1 MPTTP
6 IEPTRPAGGEA
17 HQHRQMAESFGV
29 DAARYDRARP
39 AYPDALIAR
48 IVAGSPGRDVLDVGC
63 GTGIA
68 ARQFRAAGCTVLGVE
83 PDARMAGFARGT
95 GIDVEVATFEDW
107 PAAGRTFDAVVSG
120 QAWHW
125 IEPAG
130 GAAKTVE
137 VLRPGGRWAIFS
149 HIFEPPEPVGQAQ
162 AAAVERLV
170 PDLPV
175 TFRGR
180 PGAAR
185 SGYRTMFAKVLDAM
199 RETGVF
205 GEPEEWRYEWDR
217 PYGRDEWLD
226 LLPTTGILTRV
237 SPEVLAGVRAE
248 VGAAID
254 ALGGSITT
262 HFVTQG
268 LSAVRTG

>member
-1 MPTTP
+1 
-6 IEPTRPAGGEA
+6 
-17 HQHRQMAESFGV
+17 MAESFGV

-39 AYPDALIAR
+39 PYPEALIQR
-48 IVAGSPGRDVLDVGC
+48 IVAGSPGPEVLDVGC

-95 GIDVEVATFEDW
+95 GVDVEVATFEDW

-125 IEPAG
+125 IEPVA
-130 GAAKTVE
+130 GAAKTLE

-149 HIFEPPEPVGQAQ
+149 HIFEPPAEIGEAQ
-162 AAAVERLV
+162 AAAVRRLL

-175 TFRGR
+175 NFQNR
-180 PGAAR
+180 PGGAR
-185 SGYRTMFAKVLDAM
+185 AGYRALFARAVDAF
-199 RETGVF
+199 RDTGAF
-205 GEPEEWRYEWDR
+205 TAPEDWRYEWDR
-217 PYGRDEWLD
+217 PYTRDEWLD
-226 LLPTTGILTRV
+226 LLPTTGVLTRA
-237 SPEVLAGVRAE
+237 SAEVLAGVQDE

-254 ALGGSITT
+254 AAGGSITV
-262 HFVTQG
+262 HFVTGG